1 MVKFAHNGEH
11 HAFSKVFFFWCIYLM
26 PCFQS
31 DLSSRLPET
40 ADDTVPQKVKKQI
53 HWLKE
58 CQINTTSFVSPA
70 CWAIL
75 TRLLHLAFN
84 LLFQYVFP
92 GLKMLFSVFTFR
104 GLHCALL
111 SLHLNT
117 TFCSSSLLCCTLTG
131 CVGLCCHCSHCVQSC
146 GLGSELMVYK
156 KCLVM
161 GNRIGGKHLLGKWMF
176 ILKRVCWAGFSFPF
190 LIMGWKIH
198 FLLAPQSIFFPSSLN
213 FY

>member
-1 MVKFAHNGEH
+1 MSNKYNFFC
-11 HAFSKVFFFWCIYLM
+11 FSCMLGNLNKASTFGFQLALSVCISRPKDVVF
-26 PCFQS
+26 S
-31 DLSSRLPET
+31 
-40 ADDTVPQKVKKQI
+40 I
-53 HWLKE
+53 H
-58 CQINTTSFVSPA
+58 I
-70 CWAIL
+70 
-75 TRLLHLAFN
+75 
-84 LLFQYVFP
+84 
-92 GLKMLFSVFTFR
+92 R

-161 GNRIGGKHLLGKWMF
+161 GNRIGGKQLLGKWMF

-198 FLLAPQSIFFPSSLN
+198 FLLAPQSSFLQVLIFINDVYALFQNMNSSLKTTEL
-213 FY
+213 FRTGCSAGFSMLHTCLLRDIHSLAHH